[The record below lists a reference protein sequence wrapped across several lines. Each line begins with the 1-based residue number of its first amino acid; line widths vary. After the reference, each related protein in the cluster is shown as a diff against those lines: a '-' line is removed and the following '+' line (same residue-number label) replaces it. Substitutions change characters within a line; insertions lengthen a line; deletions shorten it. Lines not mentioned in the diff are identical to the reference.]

1 MYYGYT
7 IWPSSSKS
15 SRSSSS
21 SKPCAANAA
30 LREVDS
36 SKSSG
41 VYSGFPISC
50 TQGEKAAP
58 ERVYRGYGGQAVR
71 CALFRGTHRPE
82 GPKRMA
88 QQIWVNEDKGGW
100 VNICMTNGCCG
111 SASQTRVQSGFQG
124 RIHAMFTDSQ
134 CRSPASPHFA
144 TLSLSIHRMARGK
157 RSRKQLVV
165 DQSLVADYDL
175 SLDDV
180 TLPQAQFS
188 AENVS
193 LDQRRLH
200 REAVP
205 LPNPGHSSTSS
216 PPADDWQ
223 ANSSLLAG
231 IFADEDPFFMATGD
245 GALCAD
251 QSSAVEPEDRALRY
265 MSSRWDGRSFERT
278 SLKALGLVVGLG
290 HCPDAAPCTNPVQSR
305 SDFTVVDVNGRH
317 MVTLTFCGCDR
328 AGEAG
333 DPVQQLMRHRLYPAT
348 DIDPNTAFTF
358 SLLEHYHIQSLQGKI
373 SMYDYYT
380 SLERLTDNTGVTKLQ
395 DRYKAFMRV
404 VAQWRHLKLLKRA
417 GRGHDLTG
425 VEGTQP
431 GKLALRFLY
440 IMSVAIDA
448 CFRLKRRAVSNEEKD
463 PILGSGWTYFV
474 QDAAFREILKG
485 YLDQEEISTCT
496 GLSAIDHA
504 NTKFSKG
511 YAATGIGAVV
521 CARHEFWL
529 PLGAGDLQKGERY
542 VNMDYIFVSALRE
555 WLVLKKIVSYDIAC
569 QWSKS
574 ILDRIANFPA
584 HIQIP
589 LPEGTVMYVIPKLHY
604 SSHQQ
609 LGHSK
614 FSLNYRVGCARTDSE
629 GIERRWWWLQPIAN
643 STKVMG
649 PGMRQGVLEDQ
660 WGYSNWRK
668 TVDLVWTLSA
678 RLKEAVRELGEHQA
692 LFQAL
697 TENLQVENWTSWEE
711 EVKAWEADPENCDDL
726 SVLSGASAGLTE
738 GETVRELSQEEQEA
752 SSVPGFI
759 ALHSVSLLG
768 FITMGLEI
776 EAQQMLLAEDAR
788 SAPPSKLAELL
799 ERRTSLRQKIQKYRE
814 LQAVYTPAIIPVLHE
829 DPRSR
834 TDVQEIERVRIG
846 LPSKSAT
853 PGARLREAQC
863 RDALQDLR
871 NKLHTINQLYR
882 YKKLNVRNQAPNTR
896 ARSSIAQ
903 QDTRKD
909 RAVRKYRH
917 AHCAK
922 LALSGPGDWQR
933 ELQVLEDHHVR
944 GLEDDDPRAVAERK
958 RRRGASPGP
967 AEGRRQLSWIW
978 RSADVGGLDGMIDSL
993 QVEWLKARARKMRWA
1008 EEAKLLPE
1016 EMRRVL
1022 ATYRYEHQL
1031 WLTCASA
1038 RPVVDPTLREGL
1050 ISYAVKQAR
1059 IRTAMAAVFR
1069 RVCLP
1074 VAQAAS
1080 SKCAD
1085 WEHWEKDEDIPDL
1098 AVEQE
1103 EQEFTNYMTLYHLD
1117 GEDLEPSYPS

>member
-1 MYYGYT
+1 M
-7 IWPSSSKS
+7 P
-15 SRSSSS
+15 
-21 SKPCAANAA
+21 
-30 LREVDS
+30 
-36 SKSSG
+36 
-41 VYSGFPISC
+41 
-50 TQGEKAAP
+50 
-58 ERVYRGYGGQAVR
+58 RGR
-71 CALFRGTHRPE
+71 RG
-82 GPKRMA
+82 
-88 QQIWVNEDKGGW
+88 
-100 VNICMTNGCCG
+100 
-111 SASQTRVQSGFQG
+111 
-124 RIHAMFTDSQ
+124 
-134 CRSPASPHFA
+134 
-144 TLSLSIHRMARGK
+144 
-157 RSRKQLVV
+157 RKQTVL
-165 DQSLVADYDL
+165 DHSLVADFDL
-175 SLDDV
+175 SLDDIA
-180 TLPQAQFS
+180 LPQAQFS

-200 REAVP
+200 RESVV
-205 LPNPGHSSTSS
+205 LPNAGHSSTSS
-216 PPADDWQ
+216 PPDDDWQ
-223 ANSSLLAG
+223 ANASLLAG
-231 IFADEDPFFMATGD
+231 IFAEEDPFFMGMD
-245 GALCAD
+245 DEALRAD
-251 QSSAVEPEDRALRY
+251 QSSSGEPEDRALRY
-265 MSSRWDGRSFERT
+265 MSSDEPMRVWIPRRDVYLDELLRHEGRGPHINNKCTTCPDADKAGDAVIRCQDCTPGPLICSDCAVRRHAHSPYHRVQRWDGRSFERT

-290 HCPDAAPCTNPVQSR
+290 HCPDAPPCTNPVQCR

-317 MVTLTFCGCDR
+317 TVALTFCGCDR
-328 AGEAG
+328 AGEAS

-358 SLLEHYHIQSLQGKI
+358 SLLEHYHVQSLQGKI

-380 SLERLTDNTGVTKLQ
+380 SLERLTDNTGVMKLQ

-404 VAQWRHLKLLKRA
+404 VAQWRHLKRLKRA
-417 GRGHDLTG
+417 GRGHDSTG

-431 GKLALRFLY
+431 GELALRCPACPRPDVNLPSNWDTVSDDLKFLY

-463 PILGSGWTYFV
+463 PILGSGWSYSV
-474 QDAAFREILKG
+474 QDEAFREILRG

-574 ILDRIANFPA
+574 ILERIANFPE

-589 LPEGTVMYVIPKLHY
+589 VPEGSVMYVIPKLHY

-614 FSLNYRVGCARTDSE
+614 YSLNYRVGCARTDGE

-678 RLKEAVRELGEHQA
+678 RLKEAVRELGEHEA

-697 TENLQVENWTSWEE
+697 TENLQKEHWTSWEE
-711 EVKAWEADPENCDDL
+711 SVKAWEADPENCDDPYVVV
-726 SVLSGASAGLTE
+726 SQGLTE
-738 GETVRELSQEEQEA
+738 GETVRELSQEEQAA
-752 SSVPGFI
+752 SSVAGFI

-776 EAQQMLLAEDAR
+776 EAQQMRLADDAK

-799 ERRTSLRQKIQKYRE
+799 ERRTSLRRKIQKYRE
-814 LQAVYTPAIIPVLHE
+814 LQAVYMPAIVPVLGE

-846 LPSKSAT
+846 LPSEISESRRSAICGSRL
-853 PGARLREAQC
+853 PDMEARLREAQC

-896 ARSSIAQ
+896 ARASIAQ
-903 QDTRKD
+903 QDVRKD

-917 AHCAK
+917 AYRAK

-958 RRRGASPGP
+958 RKRGASPGP

-978 RSADVGGLDGMIDSL
+978 RSADLGGSDSMIDSL
-993 QVEWLKARARKMRWA
+993 RVEWLKTRARKMRWA
-1008 EEAKLLPE
+1008 EEAMLLPE

-1031 WLTCASA
+1031 WLTRASA
-1038 RPVVDPTLREGL
+1038 RPVSDPALREGL
-1050 ISYAVKQAR
+1050 VSYAIRQAR
-1059 IRTAMAAVFR
+1059 VRTAMAAVFR

-1074 VAQAAS
+1074 VALAAS

-1085 WEHWEKDEDIPDL
+1085 WEHWEKDQDVPPLTI
-1098 AVEQE
+1098 EQE
-1103 EQEFTNYMTLYHLD
+1103 EQEFTDYMTLYHLD
-1117 GEDLEPSYPS
+1117 GEDLEPSYAS